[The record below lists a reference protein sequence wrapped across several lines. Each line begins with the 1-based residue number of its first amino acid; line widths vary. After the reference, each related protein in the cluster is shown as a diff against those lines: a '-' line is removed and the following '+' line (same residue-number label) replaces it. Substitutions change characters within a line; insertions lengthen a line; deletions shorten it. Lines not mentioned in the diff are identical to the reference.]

1 MTKEEL
7 ELIFRENEVADKKA
21 QLKAQR
27 KANDIAL
34 EQSAENDFYKMLY
47 SRESESTVLSDFK
60 RSVTD
65 ALVTESIV
73 CLVSSCI
80 DSIILKEEYNQTLVR
95 QLATNF
101 VQEEGSFDLLN
112 RFKSA
117 SYMLSELAYV
127 INNSVTSIMEKADP
141 KDKSSLTIDKKD
153 KEKFF
158 KTLDNVS
165 ADKAIDTIRN
175 RVMNATQKFID
186 SNTKG
191 KMEIKNVLAN
201 TKEKIEKSREKANGA
216 ALAESHAFI
225 GQRQIMDIREGKV
238 QNVLEA
244 MVYAVSRQ
252 ALKNEDAKKIFVEN
266 ASLNMDKV
274 VEHCEVMFTFL
285 TTLDTCKIANIDEA
299 YIEEML
305 NDLKS

>member
-47 SRESESTVLSDFK
+47 SRDSESTALSDFK
-60 RSVTD
+60 KSVTD

-158 KTLDNVS
+158 KSLDNVS

-201 TKEKIEKSREKANGA
+201 TKEKIEKSREKVNGA

-252 ALKNEDAKKIFVEN
+252 ALKNEEAKKIFVEN

>member
-1 MTKEEL
+1 
-7 ELIFRENEVADKKA
+7 
-21 QLKAQR
+21 
-27 KANDIAL
+27 
-34 EQSAENDFYKMLY
+34 
-47 SRESESTVLSDFK
+47 
-60 RSVTD
+60 
-65 ALVTESIV
+65 
-73 CLVSSCI
+73 
-80 DSIILKEEYNQTLVR
+80 
-95 QLATNF
+95 
-101 VQEEGSFDLLN
+101 
-112 RFKSA
+112 
-117 SYMLSELAYV
+117 MLSELAYV

-158 KTLDNVS
+158 KSLDNVS

>member
-47 SRESESTVLSDFK
+47 SRESESAVLSDFK

-158 KTLDNVS
+158 KSLDNVS

>member
-47 SRESESTVLSDFK
+47 SRESESTALSDFK
-60 RSVTD
+60 KSVTD

-158 KTLDNVS
+158 KSLDNVS

-201 TKEKIEKSREKANGA
+201 TKEKIEKSREKANGT

-252 ALKNEDAKKIFVEN
+252 ALKNEEAKKIFVEN